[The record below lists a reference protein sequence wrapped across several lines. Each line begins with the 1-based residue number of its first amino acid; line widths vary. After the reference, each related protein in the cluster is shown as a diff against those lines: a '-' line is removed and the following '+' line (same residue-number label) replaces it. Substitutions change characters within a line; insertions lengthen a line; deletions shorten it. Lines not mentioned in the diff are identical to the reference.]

1 MQARAWR
8 VRVTERPKRVIDAPA
23 GYEALAAALDAALV
37 QAAAGKG
44 AERHADGQPFERQ
57 PLCAELL
64 AQGHPGF
71 AIGQARKK
79 LLESL
84 RLPPERAAAE
94 LLGAIVYAAAA
105 WWVTQQPEGPWPVS
119 PTRSEL
125 S

>member
-1 MQARAWR
+1 MSRSRLIADI
-8 VRVTERPKRVIDAPA
+8 P
-23 GYEALAAALDAALV
+23 GYETLAVALDAALL

-57 PLCAELL
+57 PMSAELQ

-94 LLGAIVYAAAA
+94 CLGAIVYAAAA
-105 WWVTQQPEGPWPVS
+105 WWYYQTPRAREPKA
-119 PTRSEL
+119 
-125 S
+125 